1 MIPRWLPLWLFL
13 APALLLPLRAQPA
26 KPIDRAGLMEAV
38 RLRGLGTAEMV
49 EIIREIGV
57 DFRLRPEDEQEL
69 ARLGADPRLIE
80 AVRANYRGA
89 GPAPP
94 PAAAELPDGPPL
106 SREQVVLIL
115 QAGVEH
121 AVLLKLIEKRGAAFA
136 MNRETA
142 AAILAAGGSNAIVGA
157 VAVSQREPAAAAAPP
172 AQAAG
177 QPAPSGRAPSSGPP
191 VVRTPGPE
199 QARKLIRHTPP
210 EYPVMAS
217 RMGTSGKVL
226 LGVRIGADGRVI
238 GIQVLSG
245 PSLLSSSAVAAV
257 RSWVY
262 EPTLVNGVPAEVL
275 TEVEVNFTL
284 KK

>member
-1 MIPRWLPLWLFL
+1 MIPRWFPFWLFL
-13 APALLLPLRAQPA
+13 VPALLLPLRAQSA
-26 KPIDRAGLMEAV
+26 KPIDKAGLMEAV

-49 EIIREIGV
+49 EIIREFGV
-57 DFRLRPEDEQEL
+57 DFRLLPEDEKEL
-69 ARLGADPRLIE
+69 AKLGADPRLIE

-89 GPAPP
+89 APAPP
-94 PAAAELPDGPPL
+94 PAAELPDGPPL
-106 SREQVVLIL
+106 SHEQVVLIL
-115 QAGVEH
+115 QAGVEQ
-121 AVLLKLIEKRGAAFA
+121 AVLIKLIEKRGAAFA
-136 MNRETA
+136 VNRETA
-142 AAILAAGGSNAIVGA
+142 AGILAAGGSNAIVGA
-157 VAVSQREPAAAAAPP
+157 VAVNQREPAAPETAP

-177 QPAPSGRAPSSGPP
+177 QPAPAGRAPSSGPP

-217 RMGTSGKVL
+217 RMGASGKVL

-257 RSWVY
+257 RNWVY
-262 EPTLVNGVPAEVL
+262 QPTLVNGVPAEVL